1 MYRTWPEQLLL
12 LMPYRFIKV
21 SYKSC
26 TNLQCSK
33 HALVSSFEMIYTML
47 MIAWN
52 GLCITR

>member
-12 LMPYRFIKV
+12 LMPYRFIKI